1 MIIRYEYAYRVW
13 YCKFDGKPCDTDGA
27 CDKCHWAKV
36 GNRWDIETSDSS
48 AEKVKGESNG

>member
-13 YCKFDGKPCDTDGA
+13 YCKLNGKPCDTDGA

-36 GNRWDIETSDSS
+36 GNRWDIETSDTLEPSKIK
-48 AEKVKGESNG
+48 EES